1 MCPDVEVVFGRVWS
15 DLCSWEAISTPAWGS
30 WMNKGVICGEC
41 EVSLAMSPIFI
52 TSLIMYLPCQP
63 SLSPPHDSI
72 MTESIYCTSVS
83 TLV

>member
-1 MCPDVEVVFGRVWS
+1 MGPDVEVIFGRVWS

-52 TSLIMYLPCQP
+52 TSLLYIYLVSPP
-63 SLSPPHDSI
+63 SLLLLTI
-72 MTESIYCTSVS
+72 Q
-83 TLV
+83 L